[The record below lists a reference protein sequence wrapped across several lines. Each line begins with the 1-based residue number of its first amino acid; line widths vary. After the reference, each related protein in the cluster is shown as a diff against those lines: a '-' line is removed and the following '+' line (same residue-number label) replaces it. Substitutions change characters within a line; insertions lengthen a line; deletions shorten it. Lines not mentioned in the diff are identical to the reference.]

1 VKSNKINWIEILLRT
16 PIENYRK
23 YTAWCII
30 APILSISKNCPDE
43 AFVRIKTGSTIAMLF
58 GGWILMQMIKSNQI

>member
-30 APILSISKNCPDE
+30 APILSISKNCSDE